1 MAINLG
7 EAIFKSGYSKLA
19 LLYPWRPGNVNVF
32 SLWTDGRNACCLKFS
47 HQRSRTHPPL
57 VSNIQ
62 HADSSSRLP
71 WSCFDT
77 PVKLFK
83 LLQHCEANELWR
95 LQSLRKDFSPP
106 QRTNA
111 AANVPLSLEMQPWCG
126 EGCAGENSSGI
137 ISTSRQEFLRQRWC
151 YRPSPVLNRL
161 SFFFCHCHQW
171 QAISNF
177 RAVIKDGS
185 ELPWYLPASHGSR
198 APLEQTGSWLIT
210 AAYLCGKSPKKQIL

>member
-1 MAINLG
+1 MDRNTSPRSFQKRHLSFKRQLKRTLNDRSSPKLLKKPKQPSWATEMAINLG
-7 EAIFKSGYSKLA
+7 ETIFKSGYSKLA

-32 SLWTDGRNACCLKFS
+32 SLWTDGRNACCLKFL

-77 PVKLFK
+77 PVELFK

-95 LQSLRKDFSPP
+95 LQSLRKGFSPP

-111 AANVPLSLEMQPWCG
+111 AANVPLSLEMQPWRG
-126 EGCAGENSSGI
+126 
-137 ISTSRQEFLRQRWC
+137 
-151 YRPSPVLNRL
+151 
-161 SFFFCHCHQW
+161 
-171 QAISNF
+171 
-177 RAVIKDGS
+177 
-185 ELPWYLPASHGSR
+185 
-198 APLEQTGSWLIT
+198 
-210 AAYLCGKSPKKQIL
+210 